1 MNATFMIRPVLVLLL
16 AGLLPGCGAIEA
28 EPARFENM
36 ARAVAEVPISLDRP
50 GTGAPRSADDIG
62 LRRPQ
67 PVRIE
72 VMEPHDLWDARDGLA
87 PAVVQAAAPIVAEA
101 AVQEVR
107 RRSGELRPVSLPR
120 PSGGQRSVQL
130 GAYSNRARAEA
141 AWAAL
146 KAGPAAP
153 VLAGLQPRFE
163 PVVVG
168 DRNLVRLKVSAPA
181 AAAQRLCAAA
191 RIDDPWCRRGA

>member
-1 MNATFMIRPVLVLLL
+1 MNATFVIRPVLVLLL

-28 EPARFENM
+28 DPARFENM
-36 ARAVAEVPISLDRP
+36 ARAVAEVPVSLDRP
-50 GTGAPRSADDIG
+50 ATGAPRSADDIG

-130 GAYSNRARAEA
+130 GAYSSRARAEA

-168 DRNLVRLKVSAPA
+168 GRNLVRLRVSAPA
-181 AAAQRLCAAA
+181 AAALRLCATAGA
-191 RIDDPWCRRGA
+191 NDPWCRRGA